1 MLAPGEELGIKLS
14 LNNRFRSQKHF
25 AVRFI
30 LPEGWSYHGKQDISV
45 KHMGNIAVGE
55 YVIKAGD
62 TVGAQNRVIIEITCE
77 GHADVALI
85 PLVILG

>member
-1 MLAPGEELGIKLS
+1 MPGEEMGVKLS

-30 LPEGWSYHGKQDISV
+30 LPEGWTYSGKRDIQV

-55 YVIKAGD
+55 YRIKAGD
-62 TVGAQNRVIIEITCE
+62 TVDAKNRVIIEITCD
-77 GHADVALI
+77 GHADVTLI
-85 PLVILG
+85 PLLILG